1 MSRRGFPP
9 VAPSSAVLVV
19 LLLIAAAAGGV
30 RGLRGNAAQPRK
42 LAVGGSGDSPRRR
55 AAELVK
61 ESSHASVMGGGHI
74 PPLQLILAEEGR
86 AEGAVCL
93 DGSAPGFY
101 YRKGYGSGSD
111 NWVLFFEGG
120 AWCASPHACEYRA
133 RMHLGSTK
141 HARSVGEMLD
151 RQNGSMQ
158 GMLSG
163 NRTVNPDFYNWNA
176 VYFIYCDGGS
186 FSGHQDQPV
195 RFNGIPLYMRGRKVA
210 DLMVK
215 HLMEKKGLG
224 HAEKVRGGEG
234 RVRVGRVRVGRVRV
248 GGVRVGG
255 VRVGGVVRGRRVA
268 DLLVKHLMEK
278 KGLGHAEKVVVSGS
292 SAGGV
297 ALLLHCDRVR
307 DTITAASPSMHVRCL
322 ADASMF
328 LDIPDSDNNRRI
340 AAFFSQVQTMHNLT
354 ISLPPACVKDRAL
367 EQHHQCFMANH
378 ILQYV
383 STPLFLINSNY
394 DKVAMRAITQ
404 PQVLDSGLT
413 APPDCFDHLSTCTAK
428 EKHIFED
435 YRKAV
440 ANAVAP
446 LAHSTPA
453 NAVFLFSCF
462 QHGSIHSDVPWMMR
476 TAKGVVSCALT
487 VGFPFLAQ

>member
-1 MSRRGFPP
+1 MARRGFPP
-9 VAPSSAVLVV
+9 VAPPAAVLVV
-19 LLLIAAAAGGV
+19 LLVAAAAGGA

-42 LAVGGSGDSPRRR
+42 LAAGGSGDSPRRR

-74 PPLQLILAEEGR
+74 PPLQLILAEEGN

-101 YRKGYGSGSD
+101 YRKGYGSGQH

-141 HARSVGEMLD
+141 HARSVAVMLD

-158 GMLSG
+158 GMLSN

-195 RFNGIPLYMRGRKVA
+195 RFNGIPLYMRGR
-210 DLMVK
+210 
-215 HLMEKKGLG
+215 
-224 HAEKVRGGEG
+224 
-234 RVRVGRVRVGRVRV
+234 
-248 GGVRVGG
+248 
-255 VRVGGVVRGRRVA
+255 RVA
-268 DLLVKHLMEK
+268 DLLVKHLMEQ
-278 KGLGHAEKVVVSGS
+278 KGLGHAKKVRGGSVRVGSVRVGSVRVGSVVVSGS

-307 DTITAASPSMHVRCL
+307 DTLTAASPSMHVRYL

-328 LDIPDSDNNRRI
+328 LDIFLSSPC
-340 AAFFSQVQTMHNLT
+340 LT
-354 ISLPPACVKDRAL
+354 SPHLASPCFTGPHSCV
-367 EQHHQCFMANH
+367 
-378 ILQYV
+378 
-383 STPLFLINSNY
+383 S
-394 DKVAMRAITQ
+394 
-404 PQVLDSGLT
+404 
-413 APPDCFDHLSTCTAK
+413 
-428 EKHIFED
+428 D

-440 ANAVAP
+440 ANTVAP
-446 LAHSTPA
+446 LAHSSPA

-476 TAKGVVSCALT
+476 TAKGVPMYKAVSRWMRPGNTDEIDLIEGAYPCNSCIMAEE
-487 VGFPFLAQ
+487 

>member
-1 MSRRGFPP
+1 MARRGFPP
-9 VAPSSAVLVV
+9 VAPPAAVLVV
-19 LLLIAAAAGGV
+19 LLVAAAAGGA

-42 LAVGGSGDSPRRR
+42 LAAGGSGDSPRRR

-74 PPLQLILAEEGR
+74 PPLQLILAEEGN

-101 YRKGYGSGSD
+101 YRKGYGSGQH

-141 HARSVGEMLD
+141 HARSVAVMLD

-158 GMLSG
+158 GMLSN

-195 RFNGIPLYMRGRKVA
+195 RFNGIPLYMRGR
-210 DLMVK
+210 
-215 HLMEKKGLG
+215 
-224 HAEKVRGGEG
+224 
-234 RVRVGRVRVGRVRV
+234 
-248 GGVRVGG
+248 
-255 VRVGGVVRGRRVA
+255 RVA
-268 DLLVKHLMEK
+268 DLLVKHLMEQ
-278 KGLGHAEKVVVSGS
+278 KGLGHAKKVRGGSVRVGSVRVGSVRVGSVVVSGS

-307 DTITAASPSMHVRCL
+307 DTLTAASPSMHVRYL

-328 LDIPDSDNNRRI
+328 LDIPDSDNTHRI
-340 AAFFSQVQTMHNLT
+340 AAFFSEVQTMHVSEQVRACIFLSSPCLT
-354 ISLPPACVKDRAL
+354 SPHLASPCFTGPHSCV
-367 EQHHQCFMANH
+367 
-378 ILQYV
+378 
-383 STPLFLINSNY
+383 S
-394 DKVAMRAITQ
+394 
-404 PQVLDSGLT
+404 
-413 APPDCFDHLSTCTAK
+413 
-428 EKHIFED
+428 D

-440 ANAVAP
+440 ANTVAP
-446 LAHSTPA
+446 LAHSSPA

-476 TAKGVVSCALT
+476 TAKGVPMYKAVSRWMRPGNTDEIDLIEGAYPCNSCIMAEE
-487 VGFPFLAQ
+487 